1 MKNYLKIILF
11 LIVPQCLAFTQQ
23 ITNLHQKI
31 ENGRIV
37 ITYDLPG
44 KIYEIYDIK
53 LTAENEF
60 EIISPQIID
69 GDLQDVSPGNNKV
82 ILWEPVLENRRLEG
96 WHVNLIVERKLFN
109 MTFISGGTFERGCW
123 VRTGECKDDEKPVH
137 AVTVSSYYMST
148 TEVTQDQWKSVMNNN
163 PSVFKGD
170 DLPVENISWNVI
182 QEFLNKLYQQTGEKY
197 RLPTEAEWEYAARS
211 GGASTGS
218 ATEYKY
224 AGTNS
229 NFGDYAWYDENSNDK
244 THPVAQRKPN
254 GLGLYDMSGN
264 VQEWC
269 SDIYDKSYYKNSPAK
284 DPKGAKSGS
293 SCVLRGGSWFMNV
306 AFCRLS
312 NRNFNFPQSRYN
324 DIGFRLAM
332 DKK

>member
-1 MKNYLKIILF
+1 MKNYLKIILL
-11 LIVPQCLAFTQQ
+11 LIIPQCLAFTQQ

-37 ITYDLPG
+37 ISYDLQG
-44 KIYEIYDIK
+44 KIGFTYKINV
-53 LTAENEF
+53 TAKNGD
-60 EIISPQIID
+60 EIISPVVIA
-69 GDLQDVSPGNNKV
+69 GDLSIISPGENKT
-82 ILWEPVLENRRLEG
+82 IWWEPVLEGRALKG
-96 WHVNLIVERKLFN
+96 WHVGLTAKLKLFN
-109 MTFISGGTFERGCW
+109 MVYLEGGTYKMGCGSW
-123 VRTGECKDDEKPVH
+123 TDDCDGDEKPVH
-137 AVTVSSYYMST
+137 TVIVSSFYMSA
-148 TEVTQDQWKSVMNNN
+148 TEVTQAQWKSIMGNN
-163 PSVFKGD
+163 PSNFKGNN
-170 DLPVENISWNVI
+170 LPVENVSWNDVK
-182 QEFLNKLYQQTGEKY
+182 QFLKKLNQQTGGGY

-211 GGASTGS
+211 GGVN
-218 ATEYKY
+218 EKY
-224 AGTNS
+224 AGTSS
-229 NFGDYAWYDENSNDK
+229 NLGDYAWYRDNSNSN
-244 THPVAQRKPN
+244 THPVAQKMPN
-254 GLGLYDMSGN
+254 GFGLYDMSGN